1 MVIRAIFFD
10 FYSVWTPDVFSE
22 HLEEARRLG
31 PAYSDDLEGIVAQYF
46 NGKVSAPDVAEAFRV
61 KLNRPDIDT
70 NEFIIKESD
79 ISPAVGDFMRGL
91 HGHFLKLGIL
101 ANLGPQEYELLT
113 SFNNHNQLFEVI
125 ASPLQ
130 MGLSVP
136 LLTQEVFAKA
146 LQVIGEPPRS
156 CLVVSGHP
164 EYLSFA
170 ESLGIAALPFE
181 GLPKLQQTLDQ
192 ILKKEIPGA

>member
-1 MVIRAIFFD
+1 MIRAVFFD

-31 PAYSDDLEGIVAQYF
+31 PAYSDELESIVAEYF
-46 NGKVSAPDVAEAFRV
+46 SGKITAADVAEAFRV

-70 NEFIIKESD
+70 NEFTINESD
-79 ISPAVGDFMRGL
+79 ISPAVGDFMRSL
-91 HGHFLKLGIL
+91 HGHFLKLGVL
-101 ANLGPQEYELLT
+101 ANLGAQEYNLLVN
-113 SFNNHNQLFEVI
+113 FNNHNPLFEVI
-125 ASPLQ
+125 TGPLQ

-146 LQVIGEPPRS
+146 LQAIGEPPRS

-170 ESLGIAALPFE
+170 EELGIAALPFE
-181 GLPKLQQTLDQ
+181 GMPKLRQTLDQ
-192 ILKKEIPGA
+192 ILKSEIPGA